1 MAMLKKSLS
10 REESLALATDLGL
23 TKYIDVDNLIESLQI
38 GQNKETNLLI
48 VTSDKEV
55 AECMLKNNL
64 GIDAQLQS
72 DCVLKMKACYGNSNY
87 SIMDEYGE
95 LSVDVELLKK
105 TLSSKRKETECTVEV
120 LNEKLKNLSLML
132 VYTPEY
138 SLIDKDSW
146 RYMMLEADKTIIVF
160 SGNHILYT
168 GEREF
173 IHSQVIPF
181 YSPSRLIFGIGN
193 AQYIKSKEWPD
204 AVARIH
210 MHTNEGS
217 RVFPIFTEELS
228 KERFNRYEG
237 SDVTLDTIL
246 EETQQNLIDLRKA
259 HFDDIDAYKSFELE
273 TSLVELKSELERKM
287 AAGRE
292 NASSA
297 EIDQKLLSESR
308 KRLESN
314 ISLFLESPLLAKYRT
329 ALEQFAELLKDSLR
343 EDIQASANI
352 KQDARSLPR
361 YLSAI
366 WEQFSDYQN
375 IGLYNEFEREVSVL
389 IDMMNIDLR
398 HVTRNIRSIEI
409 DDDIKKQLD
418 SAFNVHTFFA
428 RKTNPGNSLT
438 DALTIGGLLAS
449 LFVTPYGIAAILASE
464 IVKIAGKE
472 SIDNEYKK
480 ALSQKITD
488 VVERNKEELLRQAD
502 QSFALVAE
510 SFRKEIMNYYDE
522 IIASVNEALNEEKE
536 RLAHATETI
545 EIINEL
551 I

>member
-1 MAMLKKSLS
+1 MLKKSLS

-210 MHTNEGS
+210 MHTNEGF

-273 TSLVELKSELERKM
+273 TSLVELKSELESKT

-308 KRLESN
+308 KHLESN
-314 ISLFLESPLLAKYRT
+314 ISLFLESPLLAKYRI

-398 HVTRNIRSIEI
+398 HITRNIRSIEI